1 MRRDLLGGGLSRG
14 VEGKVAGEFK
24 VRVTVLLAMS
34 GSKRGARRKLE
45 RLFEFEPRMDDR
57 PFFWEA
63 ARRGRQARQLGG
75 GRLCRKQLQ
84 SANPRPEPS
93 RAGEGENGNL
103 EGALRNF
110 WGALAK
116 RKRR

>member
-1 MRRDLLGGGLSRG
+1 MSRG

-63 ARRGRQARQLGG
+63 GEARQAGEAIRRGASVQKAAAVG
-75 GRLCRKQLQ
+75 K
-84 SANPRPEPS
+84 PS
-93 RAGEGENGNL
+93 TRTV
-103 EGALRNF
+103 
-110 WGALAK
+110 
-116 RKRR
+116 